1 MEEKDIFTSKTNRI
15 VYDTVRSIDIYL
27 EQVKKAPLKWCLLK
41 YSLCQVHNKKKSTII
56 K

>member
-27 EQVKKAPLKWCLLK
+27 EQVKKAPLKMVPFKVLPM
-41 YSLCQVHNKKKSTII
+41 SST
-56 K
+56 